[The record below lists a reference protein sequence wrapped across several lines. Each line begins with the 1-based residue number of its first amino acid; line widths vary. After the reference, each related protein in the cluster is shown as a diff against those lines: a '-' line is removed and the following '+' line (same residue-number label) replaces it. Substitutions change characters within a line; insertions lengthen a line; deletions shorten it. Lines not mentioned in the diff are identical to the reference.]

1 MGQVLM
7 SVLTASE
14 GVGLWPM
21 INGVVDR
28 YDRAGEP
35 PAQAIYVD
43 RDCCG
48 DSQLRRW
55 FHAWPNMAF
64 RLDIWH
70 FMRRFSMGC
79 STDSHIL
86 YSTFMKRLSKA
97 IFEWSAE
104 DLEALRQAKRLE
116 LMTQHMMEAP
126 TREDIVRW
134 MTKSELATYCR
145 RRTRGTE
152 ETTRLIGKLY

>member
-1 MGQVLM
+1 
-7 SVLTASE
+7 
-14 GVGLWPM
+14 M
-21 INGVVDR
+21 INRVVDR

-35 PAQAIYVD
+35 HTQAIYVD

-48 DSQLRRW
+48 DNQLRRW
-55 FHAWPNMAF
+55 FHAWPNMVF

-70 FMRRFSMGC
+70 FMRRFFMGC

-116 LMTQHMMEAP
+116 LMTQHMIEPLPGKTLYAGCLSQSSP
-126 TREDIVRW
+126 LTAAGVPGEQ
-134 MTKSELATYCR
+134 R
-145 RRTRGTE
+145 RPPG
-152 ETTRLIGKLY
+152 